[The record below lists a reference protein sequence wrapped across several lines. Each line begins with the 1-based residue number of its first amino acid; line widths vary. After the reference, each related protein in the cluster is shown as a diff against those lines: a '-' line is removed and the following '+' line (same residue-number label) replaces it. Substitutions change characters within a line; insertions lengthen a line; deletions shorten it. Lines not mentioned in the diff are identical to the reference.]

1 MRDKKDI
8 EIEKRLSDTMLDRGT
23 PTVISGNTYEIKSL
37 KMYTR
42 WLISECI
49 NEMEIAENET
59 INIIESMFSD
69 IPLLVKILTIAILR
83 DREKIEDKELFN
95 KTYDELM
102 ECDNMQEYLNAL
114 KLIIQKME
122 IEWFFFTQE
131 TAKGINILPSK
142 AGYLQK
148 SKETMDERGY
158 SMQQANL
165 VTLQE

>member
-23 PTVISGNTYEIKSL
+23 PVDIAGKTYEIRAL

-49 NEMEIAENET
+49 NDMEIAENET
-59 INIIESMFSD
+59 INIVESMFSD
-69 IPLLVKILTIAILR
+69 IPLLVKILTYAILR
-83 DREKIEDKELFN
+83 DKEKIEDKELYN

-114 KLIIQKME
+114 TVVIQKME
-122 IEWFFFTQE
+122 IDWFFFTQE

-142 AGYLQK
+142 AGYHQK
-148 SKETMDERGY
+148 SKEMMDEQGY
-158 SMQQANL
+158 SMQHVNL